1 MNAKE
6 RDETLRVLLEN
17 YDIEK
22 NKSKVF
28 GREESQSR
36 LLTEGTLLGFLM
48 AFKLEMQE
56 FETYISIR
64 HIDSG
69 RLVMVYR
76 KFQ

>member
-6 RDETLRVLLEN
+6 RDEILRVLLEN

>member
-6 RDETLRVLLEN
+6 RDEILRVLLEN

-56 FETYISIR
+56 FETYISI
-64 HIDSG
+64 ISEIFTIVNPFG
-69 RLVMVYR
+69 
-76 KFQ
+76 

>member
-56 FETYISIR
+56 FETCISIR